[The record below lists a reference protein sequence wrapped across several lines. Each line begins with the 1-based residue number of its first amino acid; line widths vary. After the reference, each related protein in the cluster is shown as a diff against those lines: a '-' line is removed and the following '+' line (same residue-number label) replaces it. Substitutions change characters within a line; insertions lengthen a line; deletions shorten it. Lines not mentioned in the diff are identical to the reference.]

1 MTTTLLASARELRRN
16 AEKKARLYD
25 LEILKEQFPESSQYI
40 VQELLVHQIELEM
53 QNEEL
58 RLAQQELCAAK
69 ARYFDLY
76 NLAPVGYLTLN
87 DRGLIQDANLTAAT
101 MLGVGRGILLQ
112 NVLSKFIHP
121 EDHGNYYLRRKQLIK
136 TGELQAWDMRLMRVG
151 GSIFWA
157 HMKCTATDDGVFRIT
172 FADISDRKQAEEASQ
187 QASIYNRLLIEAAL
201 DPMVVINPDG
211 RITDVNQAAMTITG
225 VSREELVGSRF
236 SNYFNDQDFARTGFQ
251 KVFRDGTLLDYPLE
265 IEHRDG
271 QLIPVLFNAT
281 LFRDSNSNVIGVIA
295 SARDISAHIHYEE
308 ALRESEEAYRT
319 VADFTYDWEYW
330 KTPDGNMRYTSPSCL
345 RHTGYRAEEFRKDS
359 ELLGRIT
366 HPDDHELFDCHLF
379 GSQDARQHEIDLR
392 IITRSGDVRWFAH
405 VCQPVYGSKGTYLGQ
420 RASNRDITDRK
431 HVEAELLLAKAAAE
445 SANRAKSE
453 FLTNMSH
460 EIRTPMNGVMG
471 MTQLLELTTLTEEQQ
486 DYVKS
491 LKISG
496 KNLLTLIDDILDLSK
511 IEAAKITIT
520 PVEFDL
526 HQAIDDIYLMQK
538 SVIFAKKLTLNISFA
553 EDFPRWVE
561 GDQLRVKQII
571 LNLLGN
577 AVKFS
582 SQGIITIAVHILE
595 KHLNQI
601 VAQISVTDTGTGIS
615 PEALEDIFKPFVQED
630 STITRRFGGTGL
642 GLTISRRLAE
652 LMGGEISVKS
662 RLGVGSSF
670 KLKIP
675 FVIPPERETVTAAAQ
690 TAAITWDLV
699 PLRILLVEDN
709 PVNMKFARIL
719 LGKHGHEVATAENG
733 KECLAALETGTFDLV
748 LLDVKMPVMN
758 GVDTIRKIRS
768 KELGTS
774 LHQMIIAVTA
784 NALRGEKEHYLNEGF
799 DGYLTKPIIQKELVE
814 EMKRVILL
822 QAVNIATLENK
833 V

>member
-1 MTTTLLASARELRRN
+1 MTTTLLESARELRRN
-16 AEKKARLYD
+16 AEKKARLDD
-25 LEILKEQFPESSQYI
+25 LEILKEQFPESSQHI

-58 RLAQQELCAAK
+58 RLAQQELEAAK

-121 EDHGNYYLRRKQLIK
+121 EDDGNYYLRRKQLIK

-172 FADISDRKQAEEASQ
+172 FTDISDRKQAEEASQ

-265 IEHRDG
+265 IVHRDG

-345 RHTGYRAEEFRKDS
+345 QHTGYRAEEFSKDS

-366 HPDDHELFDCHLF
+366 HPDDRELFDCHLS
-379 GSQDARQHEIDLR
+379 GSKDTRRHEIDLR

-405 VCQPVYGSKGTYLGQ
+405 ICQPVYGSKGTYLGQ

-453 FLTNMSH
+453 FLANMSH
-460 EIRTPMNGVMG
+460 EIRTPMNGLLG
-471 MTQLLELTTLTEEQQ
+471 MAQLLQLEELTEEQRS
-486 DYVKS
+486 YVTAI
-491 LKISG
+491 LKCG
-496 KNLLTLIDDILDLSK
+496 KNLMSLLNDILDLSK
-511 IEAAKITIT
+511 
-520 PVEFDL
+520 VESGKASINIKEFSL
-526 HQAIDDIYLMQK
+526 TQAIKDLVLLQQGI
-538 SVIFAKKLTLNISFA
+538 IFTKKLKLRTEID
-553 EDFPRWVE
+553 EDIPHILL
-561 GDQLRVKQII
+561 GDQLRIKQIL

-577 AVKFS
+577 AVKFTS
-582 SQGIITIAVHILE
+582 HGEISISAHVLERHESTVTLQLAVRDSGI
-595 KHLNQI
+595 
-601 VAQISVTDTGTGIS
+601 GI
-615 PEALEDIFKPFVQED
+615 PHEALDRIFMPFVQAD
-630 STITRRFGGTGL
+630 GSTSRKYGGTGL
-642 GLTISRRLAE
+642 GLAISLRLIE
-652 LMGGEISVKS
+652 LMGGSISVES
-662 RLGVGSSF
+662 TPGVGSCF
-670 KLKIP
+670 
-675 FVIPPERETVTAAAQ
+675 TVTLPLSFIHKDESEVV
-690 TAAITWDLV
+690 ITHLADALYYEG
-699 PLRILLVEDN
+699 PRLHILYVEDDPSN
-709 PVNMKFARIL
+709 IVFAKALI
-719 LGKHGHEVATAENG
+719 KKIGHDITIAENG
-733 KECLAALETGTFDLV
+733 RECLEALERNKFDLI
-748 LLDVKMPVMN
+748 LMDIQMPVMS
-758 GVDTIRKIRS
+758 GEAAIIEIRN
-768 KELGTS
+768 KEKGS
-774 LHQMIIAVTA
+774 GFHQPVIALTA
-784 NALRGEKEHYLNEGF
+784 FSMRGDKEHYLDTGF
-799 DGYLTKPIIQKELVE
+799 DGYVSKPLSVKELISE
-814 EMKRVILL
+814 IERVM
-822 QAVNIATLENK
+822 AFEV
-833 V
+833 